1 MKQWAVSRVDKEQA
15 IAISREHSLPML
27 LSMLLSIRGITNKEQ
42 IKSFLSDE
50 ISVFDPFLIKDMDKA
65 VERIK
70 KAIENGERI
79 CVYGD
84 YDADGVTS
92 TSLLY
97 SYLYDTG
104 ADVSYYIPS
113 REAEGYGMNKTA
125 VEKIAYDG
133 VTLIITVDNG
143 ISAAEEIAFASSLG
157 IDTVVTDHHRPPE
170 KLPDAVAV
178 VDMHQADC
186 NAPFKDMS
194 GVGVAFMLVYAIE
207 GEYADLQQL
216 MENYADITAL
226 GTIGDIVPLQGENRV
241 FVKQG
246 LRYIENTDRSGIS
259 AMLDESGLTGKKL
272 TAGSVSFTLVPRINA
287 GGRMGLSQKSVS
299 LLLTDDENEAREIAA
314 ELGEDNSQ
322 RQSLE
327 KEILEKIYQ
336 AIKDNPKITY
346 DKVIVIDGENWHQG
360 VIGIVASRLKE
371 AYDKP
376 VIVLARNGSTAKGSG
391 RSVEGFPLCDAV
403 AYCADL
409 LNHFGGHPM
418 AAGLDVDCDKIEQF
432 RRKINEYADSLSE
445 MPCVKLKIDCKLNP
459 AQLDVTLAQQ
469 ISYMEPFGSG
479 NPTPLFGLYNMTI
492 QSIQPVGNGKHL
504 KLVLNRDN
512 STVTAMRFSQQLN
525 TFSFRQGDVVDL
537 AVTLDVNNYNSKA
550 YLSVVIKDI
559 KLTNSDNLQMIKSQ
573 RIFEAFEIGKEISK
587 EEAQH
592 ILPSRDDFAFVYRYI
607 KTNGNYSGTLDNFVC
622 RLNNNINYGKLRV
635 IINVMN
641 ELNLAEIHTNTVF
654 YRISLSQVSGK
665 ADLESSTIIKKLKGI
680 CVNG

>member
-1 MKQWAVSRVDKEQA
+1 MKRWAVSRVDKEQA

-42 IKSFLSDE
+42 INSFLSDE

-186 NAPFKDMS
+186 NSPFKDMS

-226 GTIGDIVPLQGENRV
+226 GTIGDIVPLQG
-241 FVKQG
+241 
-246 LRYIENTDRSGIS
+246 
-259 AMLDESGLTGKKL
+259 
-272 TAGSVSFTLVPRINA
+272 
-287 GGRMGLSQKSVS
+287 
-299 LLLTDDENEAREIAA
+299 
-314 ELGEDNSQ
+314 
-322 RQSLE
+322 
-327 KEILEKIYQ
+327 
-336 AIKDNPKITY
+336 
-346 DKVIVIDGENWHQG
+346 
-360 VIGIVASRLKE
+360 
-371 AYDKP
+371 
-376 VIVLARNGSTAKGSG
+376 
-391 RSVEGFPLCDAV
+391 
-403 AYCADL
+403 
-409 LNHFGGHPM
+409 
-418 AAGLDVDCDKIEQF
+418 
-432 RRKINEYADSLSE
+432 
-445 MPCVKLKIDCKLNP
+445 
-459 AQLDVTLAQQ
+459 
-469 ISYMEPFGSG
+469 
-479 NPTPLFGLYNMTI
+479 
-492 QSIQPVGNGKHL
+492 
-504 KLVLNRDN
+504 
-512 STVTAMRFSQQLN
+512 
-525 TFSFRQGDVVDL
+525 
-537 AVTLDVNNYNSKA
+537 
-550 YLSVVIKDI
+550 
-559 KLTNSDNLQMIKSQ
+559 
-573 RIFEAFEIGKEISK
+573 
-587 EEAQH
+587 
-592 ILPSRDDFAFVYRYI
+592 
-607 KTNGNYSGTLDNFVC
+607 
-622 RLNNNINYGKLRV
+622 
-635 IINVMN
+635 
-641 ELNLAEIHTNTVF
+641 
-654 YRISLSQVSGK
+654 
-665 ADLESSTIIKKLKGI
+665 
-680 CVNG
+680 